1 MVQTLKRRA
10 QIVCDSEDSL
20 NDEIEYLNTIFI
32 KNNYNTDFIERNTY
46 IRPNDMFAPCKV
58 IQNPESR

>member
-20 NDEIEYLNTIFI
+20 NDEIKHLNTIFI

-46 IRPNDMFAPCKV
+46 IKPTYISPHVR
-58 IQNPESR
+58 